1 MQRALPTRVGRIL
14 IVDDDE
20 IDRMLSRAVL
30 GGAGH
35 ELLFAPDGEVALRI
49 FQTEKVDVV
58 ITDLAMP
65 NLNGHR
71 LIQQLI
77 EHDHRARIIAVSG
90 VNAEQLEMAE
100 RFGAFC
106 TMVKPLQPV
115 ELLRVVT
122 ETLESDYVAPPSDL
136 WV

>member
-1 MQRALPTRVGRIL
+1 MPPESTKRTARIL

-20 IDRMLSRAVL
+20 VDRMLSRAVL

-49 FQTEKVDVV
+49 FQSENVDLV

-65 NLNGHR
+65 KLNGLR
-71 LIQQLI
+71 LIQHLI
-77 EHDHRARIIAVSG
+77 EHDPRARIIAVSG
-90 VNAEQLEMAE
+90 VSPEQLDMAEQ
-100 RFGAFC
+100 FGATRVMF
-106 TMVKPLQPV
+106 KPLKP
-115 ELLRVVT
+115 EDLLRVVT
-122 ETLESDYVAPPSDL
+122 ETLESTYVPPPSDL

>member
-1 MQRALPTRVGRIL
+1 MLPQSTKRTACIL

-20 IDRMLSRAVL
+20 LDRMLSRAVL

-49 FQTEKVDVV
+49 FQTEKVDLV
-58 ITDLAMP
+58 ITDLTMP
-65 NLNGHR
+65 KLNGLR
-71 LIQQLI
+71 LIQHLI
-77 EHDHRARIIAVSG
+77 EHDPRASIIAVSG
-90 VNAEQLEMAE
+90 VSPEQLDMAEQL
-100 RFGAFC
+100 GATRVMF
-106 TMVKPLQPV
+106 KPLQPE

-122 ETLESDYVAPPSDL
+122 ETLASTYVPPPNDL